1 MTLVLKGV
9 RRGALTSPVRRS
21 RRFCTRLLAMTR
33 QIPNTSCRVAVIG
46 AGAAG
51 LVSLRELV
59 KEGHKVIGF
68 EQNPRPGGVWVY
80 DTATDSDPLAARP
93 DRRRVHSSMY
103 RDLRTNLP
111 RELMGFSDVPFT
123 PAMLG
128 AASMDARRFCSHS
141 EVLAYL
147 DLFAEMHQLHQYV
160 QYSTQV
166 LQVTPVIHSNGSG
179 SHSSSN
185 EAGIHFLSGNNSSSS
200 SNSHPSNST
209 SNDDGAHSSSQ
220 QRPKW
225 LIQTMHMGPEG
236 LPQTQPHTQ
245 EFDAVVVANGHYN
258 EPNLPVVEGADS
270 WSGLQLHSHNYRIPE
285 QFAGQTVVVVGAS
298 NSGV

>member
-1 MTLVLKGV
+1 
-9 RRGALTSPVRRS
+9 
-21 RRFCTRLLAMTR
+21 
-33 QIPNTSCRVAVIG
+33 
-46 AGAAG
+46 
-51 LVSLRELV
+51 
-59 KEGHKVIGF
+59 
-68 EQNPRPGGVWVY
+68 
-80 DTATDSDPLAARP
+80 
-93 DRRRVHSSMY
+93 
-103 RDLRTNLP
+103 
-111 RELMGFSDVPFT
+111 
-123 PAMLG
+123 
-128 AASMDARRFCSHS
+128 
-141 EVLAYL
+141 
-147 DLFAEMHQLHQYV
+147 MHQLHQYV

-245 EFDAVVVANGHYN
+245 VQVRDTNTCAVVALSPKAMVSSTYLSGFAFSMCGICGQRRLNWFTFFAAAAAAACSTWSLHQTLNHSLVNTHQCAERHRIQLECSSVLQMQEFDAVVVANGHYN